1 MVEVTELKIMK
12 KRSLSSPL
20 NFMNLLL
27 ASKVD
32 KGDRHTDRKVISQV
46 YFLSFRKENKL
57 KFKTVCA
64 HIDTSTVF
72 LQKQGT

>member
-1 MVEVTELKIMK
+1 MVEVTELKVMK

-32 KGDRHTDRKVISQV
+32 TGDRHTDRKVISSL
-46 YFLSFRKENKL
+46 LSFL
-57 KFKTVCA
+57 
-64 HIDTSTVF
+64 
-72 LQKQGT
+72 